1 MALPANRLAGLL
13 FSSRKHLF
21 VVVITIVTVILLLGP
36 RPGVESEW
44 VEPRLGPDLDAYL
57 TESERD
63 VPSLRPGDAK
73 SVVWRDPDT
82 RERTEVSIVYLHGFS
97 ADRHEVEPLI
107 TELAHDLQANVY
119 FTRLSGHGR
128 DGAGM
133 SEPSAAD
140 WLVDTAEAIAIGGR
154 IGEKVVLVA
163 TSTGGTLA
171 LWAATQERAR
181 GRLSALVLISPN
193 LGLRDRLAPVLLW
206 PWGSVLA
213 RLVLGPERCFE
224 PRNAYQAAHW
234 TTCYPPGALL
244 PMMAL
249 VEHVKT
255 VDLGVIEIPTL
266 VIYSP
271 KDEIVDAIET
281 ERVIL
286 TLRPSL
292 VSTYLVEES
301 GDPENHVL
309 AGDAVSPGTTDQVRA
324 RILATLK
331 SGLR

>member
-1 MALPANRLAGLL
+1 M
-13 FSSRKHLF
+13 
-21 VVVITIVTVILLLGP
+21 VVVAILTVIALLGP
-36 RPGVESEW
+36 RPVVESGW
-44 VEPRLGPDLDAYL
+44 VEPQLGPDLDAYL

-63 VPSLRPGDAK
+63 VPALRPGDAK

-107 TELAHDLQANVY
+107 TDLARDLQANVY
-119 FTRLSGHGR
+119 FTRLRGHGR
-128 DGAGM
+128 DGVGM
-133 SEPSAAD
+133 LESSAAD

-154 IGEKVVLVA
+154 IGEKVVVVA

-171 LWAATQERAR
+171 LWAAAQEQVR

-206 PWGSVLA
+206 PWGGVLA
-213 RLVLGPERCFE
+213 RLVLGPERCFD
-224 PRNAYQAAHW
+224 PRNADQAAHW

-249 VEHVKT
+249 VEHVKMI
-255 VDLGVIEIPTL
+255 DLEVIEVPTL
-266 VIYSP
+266 VIYSRA
-271 KDEIVDAIET
+271 DEIVDAVET
-281 ERVIL
+281 ERIIP
-286 TLRPSL
+286 TLRPGL
-292 VSTYLVEES
+292 VNTYLVEGS

-324 RILATLK
+324 HIIATLE
-331 SGLR
+331 SRLR